1 MIIPNSPDI
10 SQLLVNVI
18 FDISNK
24 YPIIYLQNLSTGQNL
39 ANVSYGFYITSPSQ
53 TVIHDGNV
61 IQPDVSG
68 IWQNFTFYS
77 ANPDPTLSPPPT
89 NYIVAPWPRPFGQ
102 IEWSGA
108 PYMLTVIAKD
118 SNGNTW
124 ELPIEQDICRPA
136 GNLPTALNT
145 YGLGEVAITPD
156 CNRGNLF
163 FENFTNSSYK
173 GLSGTQESSQLKV
186 LYPDDET
193 DTAPTP
199 FIINNFATAL
209 VPITYD
215 SQNYEYVYNSI
226 FLYDFG
232 GGSFVR
238 IRYYRK
244 RTFPVNCNID
254 LCPLVCEYV
263 KLIEKAVTGN
273 CENVAE
279 TNKLLIQING
289 KMNLA
294 LTAKMQPLCGIDL
307 PALIDEIK
315 ALAGWDC
322 DCCSPS
328 GIQPFNSANLGDWNF
343 QVISGGGDISGT
355 VGVVGN
361 NIQFTLYDKN
371 YIFKICDDAPTSAFT
386 VTPTTAGF
394 TKTYCLNVNM
404 VTLAT
409 DLLNTVA
416 NNQNLVNL
424 FNSIVQVG
432 SENFQLIVDGDCIFQ
447 STSSCDYVYGLA
459 NIPATTTYA
468 LLTSLKVGNNVISVN
483 FAFNLTNLFPLQ
495 TYLNSL
501 GYGTFVVT
509 DLGSDNIS
517 ITSATNT
524 FGLGDMTYKI
534 GSVNY
539 IADYAKTCTGF
550 LPISANEVVQAII
563 YYLCDLNDSQLVTSQ
578 DYTVCYA
585 TGNLGGSPPTL
596 VNEVTVPSGTALNV
610 FLATL
615 LDRNC
620 DTVTYF
626 SQLGSVFQNGITKTA
641 NAVEFGGANPLL
653 RDTLLNQNNYALTFR
668 GDSFN
673 SVAFNPSNTLFY
685 HRLGAATNDLVN
697 VLFHRNNL
705 FVNEISTNGDRAA
718 TAYYAKSQIVGSDD
732 TTNGSRS
739 LIGVNYPTTN
749 DISLASPPALVPG
762 ATGFMRVT
770 RSAATGDSLAEI
782 YAKEHTFTGDHST
795 FYSFPVLPL
804 YTAAQRAAI
813 NVGLL
818 RQGMLI
824 FNTDTLK
831 INFWDGSAWQAVTS
845 V

>member
-1 MIIPNSPDI
+1 MVINGSPDL
-10 SQLLVNVI
+10 SQLLVNVTW
-18 FDISNK
+18 DISGKFPLIRLEN
-24 YPIIYLQNLSTGQNL
+24 LSQGQNLSL
-39 ANVSYGFYITSPSQ
+39 VDYAFYVTSPSQ
-53 TVIHDGNV
+53 TVIHDGN
-61 IQPDVSG
+61 ILQPDRSG
-68 IWQNFTFYS
+68 VWQYFTLYS
-77 ANPDPTLSPPPT
+77 ATPDNTLSPPPT

-102 IEWSGA
+102 IEFSGS
-108 PYMLTVIAKD
+108 PYSLTVIAKD

-124 ELPIEQDICRPA
+124 ELSITQDICRPA
-136 GNLPTALNT
+136 GNLPNSNNT
-145 YGLGEVAITPD
+145 YGLGEVDITPD

-173 GLSGTQESSQLKV
+173 GLAGTQESSQLKV

-215 SQNYEYVYNSI
+215 SQNYEYVYNGVY
-226 FLYDFG
+226 LYSFG
-232 GGSFVR
+232 NGSYVR

-254 LCPLVCEYV
+254 LCPLVCEYT

-279 TNKLLIQING
+279 TNKLLLQING
-289 KMNLA
+289 KVNIA
-294 LTAKMQPLCGIDL
+294 LMAKSQPLCGIDL
-307 PALIDEIK
+307 PALIEEIK
-315 ALAGWDC
+315 VLGGWDC
-322 DCCSPS
+322 NCCTTN
-328 GIQPFNSANLGDWNF
+328 GIQPFNSANLGDYNF
-343 QVISGGGDISGT
+343 QVISGGGDINGT
-355 VGVVGN
+355 VEVTGN
-361 NIQFTLYDKN
+361 NIQFILYDKN

-386 VTPTTAGF
+386 VIPTTAGF

-416 NNQNLVNL
+416 SNQNLVNL

-432 SENFQLIVDGDCIFQ
+432 SENFKLIVDGDCIFQ

-468 LLTSLKVGNNVISVN
+468 LLTSLKVGNNVLSVN

-509 DLGSDNIS
+509 DLGGGNIS
-517 ITSATNT
+517 ITSSTNT
-524 FGLGDMTYKI
+524 FGLGDITYKI
-534 GSVNY
+534 ASVNY
-539 IADYAKTCTGF
+539 IADYSKECTGF

-563 YYLCDLNDSQLVTSQ
+563 YYLCDFNDSQLVTSQ

-596 VNEVTVPSGTALNV
+596 VNQVTVPSGTALNV
-610 FLATL
+610 FLSTL

-641 NAVEFGGANPLL
+641 NAVEFGGINPLL
-653 RDTLLNQNNYALTFR
+653 RNTQLNQDSYILTFR

-673 SVAFNPSNTLFY
+673 TVAFSKSDTTFI
-685 HRLGAATNDLVN
+685 HRLGLATNDKVN
-697 VLFHRNNL
+697 VLFHRDNL
-705 FVNEISTNGDRAA
+705 FVSQISTNGDRAGI
-718 TAYYAKSQIVGSDD
+718 AYYAKSEIVSSDD
-732 TTNGSRS
+732 STIGSRAS
-739 LIGVNYPTTN
+739 LAVNYPTTN
-749 DISLASPPALVPG
+749 DTSLASPPALVLG
-762 ATGFMRVT
+762 ETGFIRVT
-770 RSAATGDSLAEI
+770 RSATTGDSLAEI
-782 YAKEHTFTGDHST
+782 YAKEHTFVGDHST
-795 FYSFPVLPL
+795 FFSFPVLPP
-804 YTAAQRAAI
+804 YTAVEIAAI
-813 NVGLL
+813 NVSLL
-818 RQGMLI
+818 RAGMLL
-824 FNTDTLK
+824 FNSSTGK
-831 INFWDGSAWQAVTS
+831 INFWNGAAWEAVTS
-845 V
+845 L